1 MEKYESYKDSSI
13 EWIGNIPSHWET
25 TRLRFLYT
33 FRSGMGNK
41 KPEDFGEG
49 FPFLTYKDVYSN
61 DQVVEPT
68 GLVKSTNE
76 DREKYSIHRGDVFF
90 TGSSETIEEL
100 GYSTVCLSD
109 ISNAT
114 FNGFTIRARPNGNE
128 IIPEFAKYLY
138 RSNIV
143 RSYLIQRDNSITRA
157 NLSQQTLGDLII
169 LLPPIYEQNRI
180 AAYLDQKTAEIDK
193 LIEETE
199 KSIELLEEYRNA
211 VISEAVT
218 KGLDPDVPMKDSGID
233 WIGEIPEHWEKA
245 RIKDFAMLITGH
257 TPPSERTDFFGGEVL
272 WFTPGDLNNSIVT
285 HSERTITSEAIE
297 ERVSPLYPKDT
308 TLIVGIGATAGKV
321 GYSEIEC
328 SSNQQITSI
337 HSEIINNK
345 YLFYWL
351 MAFEDVIRKLALYTT
366 LPILNNSFLGSL
378 LVFMP
383 SIEEQ
388 RNIVRYLDERISE
401 FESNMNDKRELIK
414 LLKDYRKSLIS
425 EAVTGKFKVPGVE

>member
-218 KGLDPDVPMKDSGID
+218 IRSLHGWHHLKP
-233 WIGEIPEHWEKA
+233 
-245 RIKDFAMLITGH
+245 
-257 TPPSERTDFFGGEVL
+257 
-272 WFTPGDLNNSIVT
+272 WF
-285 HSERTITSEAIE
+285 
-297 ERVSPLYPKDT
+297 
-308 TLIVGIGATAGKV
+308 
-321 GYSEIEC
+321 
-328 SSNQQITSI
+328 
-337 HSEIINNK
+337 
-345 YLFYWL
+345 
-351 MAFEDVIRKLALYTT
+351 
-366 LPILNNSFLGSL
+366 
-378 LVFMP
+378 
-383 SIEEQ
+383 
-388 RNIVRYLDERISE
+388 
-401 FESNMNDKRELIK
+401 
-414 LLKDYRKSLIS
+414 
-425 EAVTGKFKVPGVE
+425 